1 MSPKH
6 LAWPAAV
13 LAVAAVGLL
22 SLAVGTRAVPL
33 SAVLDAL
40 LHGGGSPD
48 ALVARSLRLPR
59 TEIGLTAGAALGI
72 AGAAL
77 QAVTRSP
84 LADPG
89 ILGLSQGAAAGVVLT
104 IGLGAAN
111 GFGGYV
117 RYAFAGSVVAA
128 GLVYGIAARGRGG
141 ASPVKLA
148 LAGTAL
154 SAMTAGATTV
164 VLTSSSATLDQFR
177 FWQVGALSGRDADT
191 VVRMLPFLAAG
202 VLLVLACARG
212 LDALAL
218 GDDTARALGHRVR
231 WVRGTA
237 ALGATLLTAAAVA
250 AAGPIAFVGLA
261 VPHLARRLVSGSGG
275 HRAVLPLSALLGA
288 VLLVGADVAGR
299 VVRAP
304 AEVPAGVMTALVGVP
319 VLVALVRRRGSRRD
333 RRKDGERGPRR
344 DRYGHG
350 RYAHDRD
357 DEHGRRAPRRP
368 LYAHP
373 RTASQL
379 HPREYPRECAG
390 RPRRPASRP
399 DRLPPP
405 AQAVRRCRRRPP
417 RAARR
422 RDARLGLPWTDVCLP
437 GRGLAHDTDR
447 VRAVRAGRR
456 GVAGAADRAGR
467 AGRSGTRTGRGTR
480 ADRHP

>member
-13 LAVAAVGLL
+13 LAVAVVGLL

-48 ALVARSLRLPR
+48 ALVVRSLRVPR
-59 TEIGLTAGAALGI
+59 TEIGLTAGAALGL

-77 QAVTRSP
+77 QAVTRNP

-89 ILGLSQGAAAGVVLT
+89 ILGLSQGAAAGVVLA

-117 RYAFAGSVVAA
+117 WYAFAGAVAA
-128 GLVYGIAARGRGG
+128 ACLVYGIAARGRGG

-261 VPHLARRLVSGSGG
+261 VPHLARRLVSGSGSGSGG

-288 VLLVGADVAGR
+288 ALLVGADVAGR

-319 VLVALVRRRGSRRD
+319 VLVVLVRRRGV
-333 RRKDGERGPRR
+333 
-344 DRYGHG
+344 
-350 RYAHDRD
+350 
-357 DEHGRRAPRRP
+357 
-368 LYAHP
+368 
-373 RTASQL
+373 
-379 HPREYPRECAG
+379 
-390 RPRRPASRP
+390 PA
-399 DRLPPP
+399 
-405 AQAVRRCRRRPP
+405 
-417 RAARR
+417 
-422 RDARLGLPWTDVCLP
+422 
-437 GRGLAHDTDR
+437 
-447 VRAVRAGRR
+447 
-456 GVAGAADRAGR
+456 
-467 AGRSGTRTGRGTR
+467 
-480 ADRHP
+480 

>member
-1 MSPKH
+1 MSPRH

-13 LAVAAVGLL
+13 LAVAAVGML

-33 SAVLDAL
+33 SAVFDAL

-48 ALVARSLRLPR
+48 ALVVRSLRVPR
-59 TEIGLTAGAALGI
+59 TEVGLTAGAALGV

-77 QAVTRSP
+77 QAVTRNP

-89 ILGLSQGAAAGVVLT
+89 ILGLSQGAAAGVVLA
-104 IGLGAAN
+104 IGFGLAN

-117 RYAFAGSVVAA
+117 WYAFAGAVVAA
-128 GLVYGIAARGRGG
+128 CLVYAVAARGREG

-191 VVRMLPFLAAG
+191 VVRMLPFLVAG
-202 VLLVLACARG
+202 AVLVLACARG

-218 GDDTARALGHRVR
+218 GEETARALGHRVQL
-231 WVRGTA
+231 VRGAA

-261 VPHLARRLVSGSGG
+261 VPHLALRLVSGG

-288 VLLVGADVAGR
+288 ALLLGADVAGR

-319 VLVALVRRRGSRRD
+319 VLVVLVRRKG
-333 RRKDGERGPRR
+333 
-344 DRYGHG
+344 
-350 RYAHDRD
+350 
-357 DEHGRRAPRRP
+357 
-368 LYAHP
+368 
-373 RTASQL
+373 
-379 HPREYPRECAG
+379 
-390 RPRRPASRP
+390 
-399 DRLPPP
+399 
-405 AQAVRRCRRRPP
+405 AV
-417 RAARR
+417 A
-422 RDARLGLPWTDVCLP
+422 
-437 GRGLAHDTDR
+437 
-447 VRAVRAGRR
+447 
-456 GVAGAADRAGR
+456 
-467 AGRSGTRTGRGTR
+467 
-480 ADRHP
+480 